1 MSYRALEWAMEVT
14 LAPATKMILVV
25 LAWHADD
32 DGVCWPSV
40 STIARK
46 SGSSTRTVRRAIKTM
61 VNQGVMEIRPGYER
75 RGRQTSNT
83 YRLSVDKAPDNLS
96 PLGVTECQGEG
107 DTGVTP
113 GGDIAVSPLELTE
126 EVKKEVGSRPVDK
139 CGGEAGQQLPGAKLY
154 PETPESLR
162 SGERALV
169 ARLLEEVS
177 GEDAVL
183 LIDELSGALRA
194 GAISGSP
201 VRWFEGLLRKYRK
214 GEFEKHYAC
223 FEVVNF
229 KGENLRVS
237 RIESLEGRR
246 GFLKVKE
253 QLVSGN

>member
-32 DGVCWPSV
+32 DGICWPSV

-107 DTGVTP
+107 DT
-113 GGDIAVSPLELTE
+113 AVSPLELTE

-139 CGGEAGQQLPGAKLY
+139 CGGAAGQQPSGAKLY
-154 PETPESLR
+154 PETPEALR

-169 ARLLEEVS
+169 ARLLDEVS
-177 GEDAVL
+177 EEDAVL

-201 VRWFEGLLRKYRK
+201 VRWFEGLLRKYRMGKFEQHYTFFETVDSK
-214 GEFEKHYAC
+214 GEK
-223 FEVVNF
+223 
-229 KGENLRVS
+229 LRVS
-237 RIESLEGRR
+237 RNESLEGRL

-253 QLVSGN
+253 KLVSGD